1 MHLGGCDRYRCRG
14 SSSCPGSPD
23 GLKVIY
29 VLLALMLVGG
39 VLYYFYKRK
48 SDKYQRRIE
57 EIEKENI
64 ERNYRMKIELFTNF
78 SHELRTPLTLIT
90 GRRKIFCRMRLLPHK
105 FLFPMKQIYKNR
117 IACFCLSTN

>member
-1 MHLGGCDRYRCRG
+1 MGDATGIDVVVHPPVWLTGWA
-14 SSSCPGSPD
+14 
-23 GLKVIY
+23 KVIY

-64 ERNYRMKIELFTNF
+64 ECNYRMKIELFTNF

-90 GRRKIFCRMRLLPHK
+90 GPAEDILQDETLPHK
-105 FLFPMKQIYKNR
+105 FLFPMKQIYKNSNR
-117 IACFCLSTN
+117 LLCLSTN